1 MQMDVPT
8 VNSRGFEPSSS
19 IARRAHL
26 VSEHGHV
33 DARVA
38 LATDPQVMGAVVGE
52 HAEPV
57 AQERVVVLSF
67 VTTSTATK
75 HQSVVFNNK

>member
-1 MQMDVPT
+1 M
-8 VNSRGFEPSSS
+8 
-19 IARRAHL
+19 
-26 VSEHGHV
+26 SEHGHV

-38 LATDPQVMGAVVGE
+38 LATDPQVVGAVVGE

-67 VTTSTATK
+67 VTTSTTTK
-75 HQSVVFNNK
+75 RQSVVFNNKSVFSVFAAVAWRSRTHSC